1 MTGRRG
7 LQPGGID
14 RCFDTIPYGRKK
26 WVSGNMTSIL
36 CRYPLVVVMKELLQN
51 ISIASLSVLASLAVC
66 EVVARQV
73 LPPPMQVKVTSTSI
87 TPSQEA
93 RFTFESDDGNI
104 NNIIRWGGKNGV
116 RLFPNRTGNI
126 HNHTLSKQDVVI
138 QTNSIGLRGPEL
150 GPKQP
155 GEYRIL
161 LMGDSIIFCDYVDE
175 SIAISALLEQRLKA
189 DGVQNVKVLNAGLPG
204 ANTAGEY
211 HHYQEIAA
219 VAQADLVVLA
229 MYLNDAQE
237 PQSFYAKQLRFP
249 FSRSRFLT
257 WLVQRLQL
265 LDSDALFGS
274 VRLPGFEEDW
284 KEKFRAGRKLTSG
297 AYYTSRDGFDF
308 EIYNAYKDF
317 GLAWN
322 PTSWEQITKIS
333 TAFTEVVKH
342 NGSKFAAFIFPIA
355 MQVYAN
361 QDILSTYPQQQFT
374 SLFTKLNVP
383 NMDLLPVL
391 RSYSSKMTKEE
402 MFYDHCHYRDAGNR
416 IVANAVADWLIKSSL
431 VPAQSR

>member
-1 MTGRRG
+1 MAQSRMYRG
-7 LQPGGID
+7 
-14 RCFDTIPYGRKK
+14 
-26 WVSGNMTSIL
+26 IL
-36 CRYPLVVVMKELLQN
+36 NLLCLRLYVELVMKKLLQN
-51 ISIASLSVLASLAVC
+51 LLIASGSILVSLFVC
-66 EVVARQV
+66 EIVARQV
-73 LPPPMQVKVTSTSI
+73 LPAPMNVKVTSTSLA
-87 TPSQEA
+87 PSQEA
-93 RFTFESDDGNI
+93 PSSFESSDGNI

-138 QTNSIGLRGPEL
+138 KTNSIGLRGPEL

-175 SIAISALLEQRLKA
+175 TVSISALIEQRLKG
-189 DGVQNVKVLNAGLPG
+189 DGLANVKVLNAGLPG

-211 HHYQEIAA
+211 HHYQEIAE

-229 MYLNDAQE
+229 MYLNDSQE
-237 PQSFYAKQLRFP
+237 PQAFYAKQLRFP
-249 FSRSRFLT
+249 FSQSRFLT

-265 LDSDALFGS
+265 IDSDVLFGS
-274 VRLPGFEEDW
+274 VRLPGVEENW
-284 KEKFRAGRKLTSG
+284 KEKFRAGRKLNSG
-297 AYYTSRDGFDF
+297 NSYSTRDGFDF
-308 EIYNAYKDF
+308 EIYNAHKDF

-374 SLFTKLNVP
+374 SLFNKLNVP

-416 IVANAVADWLIKSSL
+416 LVANAVADWLVKSSL
-431 VPAQSR
+431 VPAQTR